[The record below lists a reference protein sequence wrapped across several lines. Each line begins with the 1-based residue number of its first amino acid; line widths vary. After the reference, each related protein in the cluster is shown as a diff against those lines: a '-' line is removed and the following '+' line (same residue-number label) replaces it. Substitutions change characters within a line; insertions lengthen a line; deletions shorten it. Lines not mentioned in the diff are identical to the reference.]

1 MFAATRVTRTA
12 AAGSNIQVPRALNA
26 DVTHYMTS
34 FHTSIYRMYQ
44 SPSLF
49 KYAYDI
55 MAQVGFRLDTIFSA
69 PYLEQIVN
77 FARNKIPR
85 DVAVYHLR
93 HEYNAGT
100 FATNSMET
108 LKPHLE
114 VVQHELQLQHPDIYN
129 TINNYSTQFYNTSAF
144 TSAPTFPNV
153 PAAPAIPDVHPIQSV
168 PAQSVTPDML
178 QQVNLIPVAP
188 AVPPINAIP
197 AGPAPMPVF
206 PPAAPVVPP
215 IHAIPA
221 GPAPMPFFPPAAPA
235 VPPIHPL
242 QSIPAQS
249 VTQDMILQSR
259 LVHIEPALPAVVNF
273 NYLFGMFF
281 QALVFGFIFYIVA
294 TAGTTSYVQ
303 YQLSKS
309 NFNNVFPGLPCEK
322 EVDSFI
328 TGFNNLITNPTKHS
342 VVDFFTNIPRLCSK
356 QFNAD
361 FSYINKIFNGHLPE
375 LHPHKLVAVHSNW
388 DLVYIFLYIFS
399 VMLFWILLILFLYYL
414 IKFLWRC

>member
-12 AAGSNIQVPRALNA
+12 AVGSNIQVPRALNA

-100 FATNSMET
+100 FATNSIET

-114 VVQHELQLQHPDIYN
+114 VVQYELQLQHPDIYN

-153 PAAPAIPDVHPIQSV
+153 PAAPAIPDVHSIQSV

-178 QQVNLIPVAP
+178 QQVNLIPVVP

-197 AGPAPMPVF
+197 AGPAPMPV
-206 PPAAPVVPP
+206 
-215 IHAIPA
+215 
-221 GPAPMPFFPPAAPA
+221 FPPAAPA

-259 LVHIEPALPAVVNF
+259 LVHIEPALPAVVDF

-294 TAGTTSYVQ
+294 TAGSTSYAQ

-309 NFNNVFPGLPCEK
+309 NFNNVFPGLPYEK

-375 LHPHKLVAVHSNW
+375 LHPHKLVAVHSN
-388 DLVYIFLYIFS
+388 
-399 VMLFWILLILFLYYL
+399 
-414 IKFLWRC
+414 